1 MLQAVRQV
9 TDPKQRFKT
18 EDSHVR
24 FSASWVPVRNQHFL
38 VKAVFKGFERV
49 EQVQEGDPRFI
60 ESHCHLSGAEK
71 KKSNFHCSGG
81 PDLQ

>member
-49 EQVQEGDPRFI
+49 QQVQEGDPRFI

-71 KKSNFHCSGG
+71 KKSSFHCSGD

>member
-9 TDPKQRFKT
+9 TDPKQRFKN

-49 EQVQEGDPRFI
+49 EQVQEGNPRFI

-71 KKSNFHCSGG
+71 KKSSFHCSGG